1 MSDTWGTPAP
11 AEQPG
16 QGQPEILSNG
26 GYTPDLGTILA
37 PDLPPARRVGKGK
50 LLVIGGSVVAGAA
63 IGVGAAVAAGALG
76 GGGAQPDSFV
86 PANAAAYASVDLDPS
101 LGQKVDALRFL
112 RKFPSARSSLGSTDD
127 IRQWFFDQATK
138 DDPDLSKLNYDRDVK
153 PWIGDRFAVAALPS
167 AKGGE
172 PNAVV
177 VLQVSDEGKAKAGL
191 AKLMSKPDDGVCS
204 VSSGYAVCAE
214 NRTILNAVR
223 AEAAKH
229 SLADNSTYR
238 SDVSSVGK
246 RGIALAWGD
255 LGKLSSM
262 VPGAATSPFGGMAGG
277 VGGVTSGRFVAS
289 IRFTGDDVELV
300 GTTRGGSAS
309 VKPGPG
315 GTGVEKLPVGTVAAI
330 GGSLD
335 PHAIDQAYAKFR
347 SSASATG
354 GFDLAGTMEEQ
365 LGSLGIHLPKDL
377 DALFGTKFQIAFGG
391 FGPDGTP
398 QVGLHSNAP
407 AGPAGRVLDTLSG
420 QLSQYGA
427 PFALRHVAAGD
438 GYAVALDER
447 YAKQLASGGRL
458 GDQAA
463 FKRAVPDAASAQT
476 VGYVDFGN
484 LQKAM
489 RAFGSSDS
497 TDADLKALLAAGF
510 SVTTGSD
517 GTATVHATLITR

>member
-11 AEQPG
+11 PPG
-16 QGQPEILSNG
+16 QGQPEILTNAA
-26 GYTPDLGTILA
+26 TGTILA
-37 PDLPPARRVGKGK
+37 AELPPSRGLGKGK
-50 LLVIGGSVVAGAA
+50 LVAIGAGVVAVAGIGIGAA
-63 IGVGAAVAAGALG
+63 LAAGALG

-86 PANAAAYASVDLDPS
+86 PASAAAYASVDLDPS

-127 IRQWFFDQATK
+127 IRQWFFDQVTK
-138 DDPDLSKLNYDRDVK
+138 DDPHLSKLSYDRDVK
-153 PWIGDRFAVAALPS
+153 PWIGDRFAVAAVPS
-167 AKGGE
+167 STGGQ

-177 VLQVSDEGKAKAGL
+177 VLQVNDESKAKAGL

-214 NRTILNAVR
+214 NRAVLNAVR

-229 SLADNSTYR
+229 SLAGNSTYR

-246 RGIALAWGD
+246 RGIAVAWGD

-262 VPGAATSPFGGMAGG
+262 VPSAASSPFGGMAGG

-300 GTTRGGSAS
+300 GTTRGGLTT

-315 GTGVEKLPVGTVAAI
+315 GTGVETLPAGTVAAI

-347 SSASATG
+347 SQAQPAG
-354 GFDLAGTMEEQ
+354 GFDLAGAMEEQ
-365 LGSLGIHLPKDL
+365 LASLGIHLPKDL
-377 DALFGTKFQIAFGG
+377 DALLGTKFQIAFGG
-391 FGPDGTP
+391 FGPGGAP

-407 AGPAGRVLDTLSG
+407 AGPAARVLDTLSS
-420 QLSQYGA
+420 QLSQYGV
-427 PFALRHVAAGD
+427 PFALRHVAARD

-458 GDQAA
+458 GDEAA
-463 FKRAVPDAASAQT
+463 FKRAVPDAASAQS
-476 VGYVDFGN
+476 VGYLDFGN
-484 LQKAM
+484 LQKAL

-510 SVTTGSD
+510 SVRTGSD
-517 GTATVHATLITR
+517 GTATVRATLITR